1 MLPAAGGGASPGGE
15 QVIDGA
21 AHLGIRPGIRAGR
34 RERESTRRDV
44 EDELHP
50 MLRMHPAQHPG
61 GVVQL
66 GGDLVGRVVMAVDV
80 ATDPRGPQEVDVV
93 ATGEQAD
100 VVHLRDAG
108 HHQLDRPRQQED
120 ADYVRVL
127 PDEVAAGADAA
138 RLLVDS
144 GNRRIHLIGVG
155 DAPATAHPFGLAAAQ
170 RLRGAL
176 AVFAETGQQIVSARP
191 TVQWLPPEGFR
202 LVSEVLDSGAE
213 VDALLRFND
222 CLAMGAYQALQ
233 ERGVRVPD
241 DVSVLSFDDT
251 SFARWLRPGLTTFA
265 FPQRALGRAAADELI
280 DLIERGAATDGSSA
294 PPAHLVPLPLR
305 MRASVA
311 DRT

>member
-1 MLPAAGGGASPGGE
+1 MPTVLLNIEP
-15 QVIDGA
+15 
-21 AHLGIRPGIRAGR
+21 
-34 RERESTRRDV
+34 
-44 EDELHP
+44 
-50 MLRMHPAQHPG
+50 
-61 GVVQL
+61 
-66 GGDLVGRVVMAVDV
+66 
-80 ATDPRGPQEVDVV
+80 TD
-93 ATGEQAD
+93 
-100 VVHLRDAG
+100 
-108 HHQLDRPRQQED
+108 D

-144 GNRRIHLIGVG
+144 GHRRIHLIGVG
-155 DAPATAHPFGLAAAQ
+155 DGPQRTRSASPPPSASRRPRGLRRGRAAD
-170 RLRGAL
+170 RVGSSHGAV
-176 AVFAETGQQIVSARP
+176 A
-191 TVQWLPPEGFR
+191 PPEGFR

-213 VDALLRFND
+213 VDALLCFND
-222 CLAMGAYQALQ
+222 RLAMGAYQALQ

-280 DLIERGAATDGSSA
+280 DLIERGAREDGSS
-294 PPAHLVPLPLR
+294 PPVARLVPLPLR